1 MNEVPVKTA
10 VKEKSKMI
18 NLNKLTGT
26 FNSFG
31 NIFLGNTRKNNE
43 IITRMPIVNS
53 PSLDP
58 KRYKPTKGLA
68 NRIENPQKI

>member
-1 MNEVPVKTA
+1 MNEVPVKTE

-18 NLNKLTGT
+18 NLNNLTST

-43 IITRMPIVNS
+43 IIIKTPIVNS

-68 NRIENPQKI
+68 NRMENPQKM